1 MGWNPFDRRSKDQRA
16 IDDALVDLGKP
27 AWRGAHGHFVREAL
41 TSWRLAATSTAH
53 DPPTATRLDRVRKV
67 VDREPAS
74 RGQADIA
81 ELESLRKTVTG
92 SVVYVVAALAT
103 AIEGLAAWT
112 ADDVAHRI
120 VRIDLSAEV
129 ASVARSAGLL
139 QAAFDRLGGPPSGHL
154 ANDAEVQA
162 MYARRTEALA
172 DRQRTLILRLTALR
186 SYLDGLMDIEKEL
199 EKMRWIEHHGS
210 PDFAELEER
219 ESDELASL
227 NLSAARD
234 LFDEATDRIG
244 VQLREAAQKLGDS
257 GRP

>member
-16 IDDALVDLGKP
+16 IDDAMAGLGKP
-27 AWRGAHGHFVREAL
+27 VWRGAHGHFVRDAL
-41 TSWRLAATSTAH
+41 TAWRLAATTTLH

-67 VDREPAS
+67 VDREPSS
-74 RGQADIA
+74 RGQADVA
-81 ELESLRKTVTG
+81 ELENLRKTVTG
-92 SVVYVVAALAT
+92 SVVYAVAALAT
-103 AIEGLAAWT
+103 VIEGLTAWT

-139 QAAFDRLGGPPSGHL
+139 EAALHRLGDSPSGHL
-154 ANDAEVQA
+154 AKDAEVQA
-162 MYARRTEALA
+162 IYARRTEALA
-172 DRQRTLILRLTALR
+172 DRQRTLILQLTALR
-186 SYLDGLMDIEKEL
+186 SYLDGLLDIEKEL

-244 VQLREAAQKLGDS
+244 VQLREAAEKLGGS
-257 GRP
+257 GPR

>member
-1 MGWNPFDRRSKDQRA
+1 MGWNPFDRRSKDQRV
-16 IDDALVDLGKP
+16 IDDALLGLGRP
-27 AWRGAHGHFVREAL
+27 TWRGAHSHFVRDAL
-41 TSWRLAATSTAH
+41 TAWRLAATAALH
-53 DPPTATRLDRVRKV
+53 DPPTASRLDRVRKV
-67 VDREPAS
+67 VDREPSS
-74 RGQADIA
+74 REQADIA
-81 ELESLRKTVTG
+81 ELENLRKTVSG
-92 SVVYVVAALAT
+92 SVVYAVAALAA
-103 AIEGLAAWT
+103 AIEGLTAWT

-139 QAAFDRLGGPPSGHL
+139 EAALDRLGDSPSGHL
-154 ANDAEVQA
+154 AKDAEVQA
-162 MYARRTEALA
+162 IYARRTEALA

-244 VQLREAAQKLGDS
+244 VQLREAAEKLG
-257 GRP
+257 GAGPR